1 MTPTLTLVVYMALL
15 TWLTLLAA
23 SLIRVRGW
31 TMAGTMLAFGNRENL
46 PAAIGLAGRAERTAR
61 NTLENFVLFAAI
73 ALVAHAAGATN
84 PRIAS
89 GATLFFWSRVLYIPV
104 YYAGITY
111 LRTLVWLA
119 SIVGLAM
126 MVLALL

>member
-1 MTPTLTLVVYMALL
+1 MA
-15 TWLTLLAA
+15 ARSA
-23 SLIRVRGW
+23 P
-31 TMAGTMLAFGNRENL
+31 
-46 PAAIGLAGRAERTAR
+46 PA
-61 NTLENFVLFAAI
+61 VI

-104 YYAGITY
+104 YYAGIVY

-119 SIVGLAM
+119 GIIGLAM